1 MGWLNLLSIGHAV
14 IDSQHRDML
23 QSLDDLER
31 AVHDKRPLRLAF
43 ALSQFKSHALEHL
56 VTEEN
61 IMRASGY
68 PRMAEHLGEHDVFR
82 SMLNALQYSSVRQ
95 ELSCGMVEDL
105 AYWLIHHV
113 VNSDRDYAAHL
124 GEAWASPHFLR

>member
-1 MGWLNLLSIGHAV
+1 
-14 IDSQHRDML
+14 ML
-23 QSLDDLER
+23 QGLDDLER
-31 AVHDKRPLRLAF
+31 AVHEKRPLRLAF

-61 IMRASGY
+61 IMRTSDY

-82 SMLNALQYSSVRQ
+82 NMLNALQYSSVRQ
-95 ELSCGMVEDL
+95 ELYCGMVEDL

-113 VNSDRDYAAHL
+113 VHSDRDYAAHL
-124 GEAWASPHFLR
+124 GEA